1 MEQVILAFIYCLPS
15 NIGSKS
21 RQLPVRRTTCLFI
34 MILPCVTISYQCS
47 IAMLLEATQQHPP
60 TLGAFGSILH
70 LFTKPQ
76 LRRLLDRLVV
86 EHVGMAVVGVGI
98 PGGTPHG
105 RVPRTSEVSQNAER
119 RAAWGLGSHVAGD
132 KFGCPDTAR
141 VKNGKGY
148 FGVTRIAKKIG
159 SILTQGTTWYN
170 HHCCSVGC

>member
-1 MEQVILAFIYCLPS
+1 MPYNSSALGMSFCAKAPLIGWKWNRSSWPLSIIYHQ
-15 NIGSKS
+15 IRSKY

-47 IAMLLEATQQHPP
+47 IAMLLEATQHPP

-105 RVPRTSEVSQNAER
+105 RPRTSEVSQ
-119 RAAWGLGSHVAGD
+119 
-132 KFGCPDTAR
+132 KC
-141 VKNGKGY
+141 
-148 FGVTRIAKKIG
+148 
-159 SILTQGTTWYN
+159 
-170 HHCCSVGC
+170 